1 VEVKVQKP
9 GEARKN
15 GCLEG
20 NAGRNKCWLSVENI
34 CAMDSEVSYQSFTTE
49 AQVQSQVSQHGF

>member
-1 VEVKVQKP
+1 MEVKVQKP

-15 GCLEG
+15 GDLEG
-20 NAGRNKCWLSVENI
+20 NAGRNKCLLSVESI

-49 AQVQSQVSQHGF
+49 AQV